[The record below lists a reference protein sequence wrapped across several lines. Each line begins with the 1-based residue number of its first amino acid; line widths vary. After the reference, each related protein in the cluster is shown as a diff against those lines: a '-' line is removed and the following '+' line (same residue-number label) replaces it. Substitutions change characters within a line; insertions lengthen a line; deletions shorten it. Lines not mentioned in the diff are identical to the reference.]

1 MIGDPIDLDDYRG
14 LAARRAADI
23 RRHRHDA
30 LRAQAA
36 SLRRLQEELEELLLE
51 APANSWSDVVPKARY
66 LIRLFAATP
75 EAQEPLRM
83 QLIADTLNDLTWLYA
98 RRAETSKPDLA

>member
-1 MIGDPIDLDDYRG
+1 MIGDPIDLDDYRD
-14 LAARRAADI
+14 LVAQRATDVR
-23 RRHRHDA
+23 RRHHDA

-51 APANSWSDVVPKARY
+51 APANSWSEVVPKARY

-75 EAQEPLRM
+75 EAQEPRRM
-83 QLIADTLNDLTWLYA
+83 QLIADTLNDLTWLFA
-98 RRAETSKPDLA
+98 RNAESSKPDPA